1 MMLYKKS
8 KVYLAL
14 LATYTA
20 SISAQTQQ
28 DVGAMLE
35 EIIVTAEKR
44 EATLQDTAIAVTALD
59 AGTLERSN
67 IEDSL
72 DLQFAVPNLML
83 GQNDNITLRGVGQ
96 SVLGGGA
103 DPAVS
108 STFNT
113 MAISPTG
120 EIYDLERIEVLR
132 GPQGTLFGRNTTG
145 GVINTV
151 SAKPTET
158 FSADLAAQV
167 ANFGSIRT
175 VGVVN
180 LPLTDSVY
188 QRFAFNT
195 VRRDGYT
202 ENEFNGTDVDG
213 RDQVSIRSTT
223 RFEFGGDNEATL
235 IVQYYDEDSDRQS
248 AVKVACKQDTTLGCA
263 PDTED
268 EIGYPADFIGSVDTG
283 LLLGGILKPNRYG
296 EAPSDYRTVRLE
308 TDPTYELE
316 ELFAGLEVNISL
328 GDNLTLTSVT
338 SYADGEFN
346 QFRDFD
352 LAAAPD
358 AFNVTPATP
367 EAALTY
373 LYDGEFQTRTDYAS
387 TQRNISESESFA
399 QEFRLASGFDGPL
412 NFLVG
417 ISYFE
422 EDVDFWGASYIPG
435 LHNTLNP
442 AFAAGL
448 ITGGVTNESDR
459 TSESQAVF
467 GEVNYDLTE
476 NLILTT
482 GLRYTED
489 EKRSTAGFNTLGE
502 VTNFV
507 TAEGSWEEVTGK
519 INLSWRTELPF
530 TNDTTVY
537 GTLSRGYKGGGL
549 NPGNIISETFD
560 PEYINAIEIGAKN
573 QLLNNSMQLNAAAF
587 YYDYKDY
594 QVGGLIEG
602 VAVNFNA
609 EKAKIQGF
617 ELEGL
622 YLITENLLV
631 NANLAILD
639 TEIVSSLPLP
649 NTSLGSVG
657 GVPILED
664 VEGNDLPN
672 APESS
677 FSLGVQYTQ
686 QLNDT
691 YELRYRADYYWQD
704 EFQGR
709 EFDNYTY
716 DAWDRTDLYLTL
728 SETGGRWEVEA
739 FVKNVTDD
747 DGITGGSAEAALVG
761 LFRKLRLLDPRTYGV
776 EFNYHWD

>member
-1 MMLYKKS
+1 MLYSKS
-8 KVYLAL
+8 RVYLAL
-14 LATYTA
+14 LATSTA
-20 SISAQTQQ
+20 SISAQPQQ
-28 DVGAMLE
+28 DANFMLE

-44 EATLQDTAIAVTALD
+44 EANLQDTAIAITALD
-59 AGTLERSN
+59 AGVLERSN

-72 DLQFAVPNLML
+72 DLQFAVPNLMF
-83 GQNDNITLRGVGQ
+83 GENSNITLRGVGQ

-145 GVINTV
+145 GVINTI
-151 SAKPTET
+151 SAKPTEA
-158 FSADLAAQV
+158 FSADLAGQV

-188 QRFAFNT
+188 QRLAFNT

-202 ENEFNGTDVDG
+202 KNDFNSSHVDG

-223 RFEFGGDNEATL
+223 RFEFGDDNDATL
-235 IVQYYDEDSDRQS
+235 IVQYYDEDSNRQS
-248 AVKVACKQDTTLGCA
+248 AVKIACSPDTALGCA
-263 PDTED
+263 ADTGD
-268 EIGYPADFIGSVDTG
+268 EIGYPADFVGGVDTG
-283 LLLGGILKPNRYG
+283 LLLGGILRPNRYG
-296 EAPSDYRTVRLE
+296 EAPNDYRTVRLE
-308 TDPTYELE
+308 TEPTYELE
-316 ELFAGLEVNISL
+316 ETFAALEVNISI
-328 GDNLTLTSVT
+328 GDNLRLTSAT
-338 SYADGEFN
+338 AFADGKFN

-352 LAAAPD
+352 LAAAPN
-358 AFNVTPATP
+358 AFNVTAATP
-367 EAALTY
+367 EGALTY
-373 LYDGEFQTRTDYAS
+373 LYDGEFQSRTDYS
-387 TQRNISESESFA
+387 PTQRNINDSDSFA
-399 QEFRLASGFDGPL
+399 HEFRLASSFDGRL

-422 EDVDFWGASYIPG
+422 EDVSFWGSSYIPG

-442 AFAAGL
+442 AFGAGL
-448 ITGGVTNESDR
+448 ITGGFTNQSDR
-459 TSESQAVF
+459 ITESQAVF
-467 GEVNYDLTE
+467 GELNYDLTE
-476 NLILTT
+476 DLTLTT

-489 EKRSTAGFNTLGE
+489 EKTATAGFNPIGE
-502 VTNFV
+502 VINFATV
-507 TAEGSWEEVTGK
+507 DGSWEEVTGK
-519 INLSWRTELPF
+519 INLNWRADLPF
-530 TNDTTVY
+530 TDNTTVY

-549 NPGNIISETFD
+549 NPGNAISETFD
-560 PEYINAIEIGAKN
+560 PEYINAVEIGTKN
-573 QLLNNSMQLNAAAF
+573 QLLNYRMQLNAAAF
-587 YYDYKDY
+587 HYDYEDY

-602 VAVNFNA
+602 IAVNFNA
-609 EKAKIQGF
+609 EEVKVQGL

-622 YLITENLLV
+622 YLLTENLLI
-631 NANLAILD
+631 NASLAILD

-657 GVPILED
+657 GIPILED

-686 QLNDT
+686 QLNDAF
-691 YELRYRADYYWQD
+691 ELRYRLDYYWQD

-716 DAWDRTDLYLTL
+716 DGWDRADLYLTL
-728 SETGGRWEVEA
+728 SETQGRWELEA

-761 LFRKLRLLDPRTYGV
+761 LFRKLRLLDPRTYGL